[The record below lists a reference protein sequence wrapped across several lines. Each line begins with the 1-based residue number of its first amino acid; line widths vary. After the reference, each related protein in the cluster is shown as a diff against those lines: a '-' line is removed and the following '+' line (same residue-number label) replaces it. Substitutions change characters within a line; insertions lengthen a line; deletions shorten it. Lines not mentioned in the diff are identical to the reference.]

1 MQVRKCWFCIFMKKE
16 RDLSVLL
23 AVVFLILPYLLT
35 VIISGRKACPLSRQT
50 DLEEYIPILAAAHI
64 DWEYE
69 KEAIKAQTVI
79 ERTNL
84 SLKNESEEAMKD
96 IQEAA
101 DYLKKKKMNGEE
113 LKQFQMFQE
122 AAAETKGKVLV
133 FQNGKKEVPYH
144 PLSPGKTRSGE
155 EVLGEKFAYILSVET
170 PKDID
175 SPLYVEG
182 CYFSIKELEKKIK
195 KSYPAFSITAETE
208 IEITKT
214 DSAGYVMEIQIGN
227 QVFQGERIKEL
238 LDLPSSCFS
247 VQSSQGEVRFL
258 CKGIGHGM
266 GMSQYTAHNLA
277 LEGKDYEQILG
288 YFFPDM
294 EIQEN

>member
-1 MQVRKCWFCIFMKKE
+1 MKKE
-16 RDLSVLL
+16 KDAGMLL
-23 AVVFLILPYLLT
+23 AVLFLVLPYLLT
-35 VIISGRKACPLSRQT
+35 MIISGRKACPLSRQT
-50 DLEEYIPILAAAHI
+50 DLEEYIPILTAAHI
-64 DWEYE
+64 DWGYE
-69 KEAIKAQTVI
+69 KEAIQAQTVI

-84 SLKNESEEAMKD
+84 SLKMKSEEAMKD
-96 IQEAA
+96 IREAS
-101 DYLKKKKMNGEE
+101 DYLKKKSMSGEE
-113 LKQFQMFQE
+113 LKQFRRFQE
-122 AAAETKGKVLV
+122 AAVHTEGEVLV
-133 FQNGKKEVPYH
+133 LQKEKRELPYH
-144 PLSPGKTRSGE
+144 PLSQGKTRSGE
-155 EVLGEKFAYILSVET
+155 EILGEKFAYIPSVET

-175 SPLYVEG
+175 SPLYIEG
-182 CYFSIKELEKKIK
+182 CYFSLKELEKKIK

-227 QVFQGERIKEL
+227 QAFQGERIKEL

-277 LEGKDYEQILG
+277 LEGKNYEQILG

-294 EIQEN
+294 EIEKEK

>member
-1 MQVRKCWFCIFMKKE
+1 M
-16 RDLSVLL
+16 
-23 AVVFLILPYLLT
+23 LPYLLT
-35 VIISGRKACPLSRQT
+35 VVISGRKACPLSRQP
-50 DLEEYIPILAAAHI
+50 DLEEYIPILTAAHI
-64 DWEYE
+64 DWGYE
-69 KEAIKAQTVI
+69 KEAIKAQTII

-84 SLKNESEEAMKD
+84 SLKCKSEEAMTD

-101 DYLKKKKMNGEE
+101 DYLKKKNMNGEE

-122 AAAETKGKVLV
+122 EAANTRGKILV
-133 FQNGKKEVPYH
+133 YQNEKKEIPYH
-144 PLSPGKTRSGE
+144 PLSQGKTRSGE
-155 EVLGEKFAYILSVET
+155 EILGEKFVYIPSVET

-182 CYFSIKELEKKIK
+182 CYFSLKELEEKIK
-195 KSYPAFSITAETE
+195 KSYPAFSITAEAE

-227 QVFQGERIKEL
+227 QAFQGERIKEV

-277 LEGKDYEQILG
+277 LEGKNYEQILG

-294 EIQEN
+294 EIEKEK

>member
-1 MQVRKCWFCIFMKKE
+1 MKKE
-16 RDLSVLL
+16 KDAGMLL
-23 AVVFLILPYLLT
+23 AVLFLVLPYLLT
-35 VIISGRKACPLSRQT
+35 MIISGRKACPLSRQT
-50 DLEEYIPILAAAHI
+50 DLEEYIPILTAAHI
-64 DWEYE
+64 DWGYE
-69 KEAIKAQTVI
+69 KEAIQAQTVI

-84 SLKNESEEAMKD
+84 SLKMKSEEAMKD
-96 IQEAA
+96 IREAA
-101 DYLKKKKMNGEE
+101 DYLKKKSMSGEE
-113 LKQFQMFQE
+113 LKQFRRFQE
-122 AAAETKGKVLV
+122 AAVHTEGEVLV
-133 FQNGKKEVPYH
+133 FQKEKRELPYH
-144 PLSPGKTRSGE
+144 PLSQGKTRSGE
-155 EVLGEKFAYILSVET
+155 EILGEKFAYIPSVET

-182 CYFSIKELEKKIK
+182 CYFSLKELEKKIK

-227 QVFQGERIKEL
+227 QAFQGERIKEL

-277 LEGKDYEQILG
+277 LEGKNYEQILG

-294 EIQEN
+294 EIEKKK

>member
-1 MQVRKCWFCIFMKKE
+1 MKKE
-16 RDLSVLL
+16 KNSGVLL
-23 AVVFLILPYLLT
+23 AMLFFMLPYLLT
-35 VIISGRKACPLSRQT
+35 VIISGRKACPISRQT

-64 DWEYE
+64 DWGYE
-69 KEAIKAQTVI
+69 KEAIQAQTVI
-79 ERTNL
+79 ERNNL
-84 SLKNESEEAMKD
+84 SLKNGSEEAMKD
-96 IQEAA
+96 VQEAA
-101 DYLKKKKMNGEE
+101 DYLKKKNMNGEE
-113 LKQFQMFQE
+113 LKQFQRFQE
-122 AAAETKGKVLV
+122 AADDTKGMVLV
-133 FQNGKKEVPYH
+133 FQNEKKELPYH
-144 PLSPGKTRSGE
+144 ALSQGKTRSGE
-155 EVLGEKFAYILSVET
+155 EILGEKFAYIPSVET

-175 SPLYVEG
+175 SPLYIEG
-182 CYFSIKELEKKIK
+182 CYFSLKELEEKIK

-266 GMSQYTAHNLA
+266 GMSQYTAHHLA
-277 LEGKDYEQILG
+277 LEGKNYEQILA

-294 EIQEN
+294 EIQKEK

>member
-1 MQVRKCWFCIFMKKE
+1 MKKE
-16 RDLSVLL
+16 KDSGMLL
-23 AVVFLILPYLLT
+23 AVLFFVLPYLLT
-35 VIISGRKACPLSRQT
+35 VIISGRRACPLSRQP

-64 DWEYE
+64 DWGYE

-84 SLKNESEEAMKD
+84 SLKNKSEEAMKD

-101 DYLKKKKMNGEE
+101 DYLKKKNMSGEE
-113 LKQFQMFQE
+113 LKQFRMFQE
-122 AAAETKGKVLV
+122 AAVHTEGEVLV
-133 FQNGKKEVPYH
+133 FQNEKKELPYH
-144 PLSPGKTRSGE
+144 PLSQGKTRSGE
-155 EVLGEKFAYILSVET
+155 EILGEKFSYIPSVET

-182 CYFSIKELEKKIK
+182 CYFSLKELEEKIK

-227 QVFQGERIKEL
+227 QAFQGERIKEL
-238 LDLPSSCFS
+238 IDLPSSCFS

-266 GMSQYTAHNLA
+266 GISQYTAHNLA
-277 LEGKDYEQILG
+277 LEGKNYEQILG

-294 EIQEN
+294 EIQKEK

>member
-1 MQVRKCWFCIFMKKE
+1 MKKE
-16 RDLSVLL
+16 KDSGVLL
-23 AVVFLILPYLLT
+23 AMLFFMLPYLLT
-35 VIISGRKACPLSRQT
+35 VIISGRKACPISRQP

-64 DWEYE
+64 DWGYE
-69 KEAIKAQTVI
+69 KAAIQAQTVI

-101 DYLKKKKMNGEE
+101 DYLKKKNMNGEE
-113 LKQFQMFQE
+113 LKQFQRFQE
-122 AAAETKGKVLV
+122 AADDTKEMVLV
-133 FQNGKKEVPYH
+133 FQNEKKELPYH
-144 PLSPGKTRSGE
+144 ALSQGKTRSGE
-155 EVLGEKFAYILSVET
+155 EILGEKFAYIPSVET

-175 SPLYVEG
+175 SPLYIEG
-182 CYFSIKELEKKIK
+182 CYFSLQELEEKIK

-247 VQSSQGEVRFL
+247 VQSSHGEVRFL

-266 GMSQYTAHNLA
+266 GMSQYTAHHLA
-277 LEGKDYEQILG
+277 LEGKNYEQILA

-294 EIQEN
+294 EIQKEK

>member
-1 MQVRKCWFCIFMKKE
+1 MKKE
-16 RDLSVLL
+16 KDAGMLL
-23 AVVFLILPYLLT
+23 AVLFLVLPYLLT
-35 VIISGRKACPLSRQT
+35 MIISGRKACPLSRQT
-50 DLEEYIPILAAAHI
+50 DLEEYIPILTAAHI
-64 DWEYE
+64 DWGYE
-69 KEAIKAQTVI
+69 KEAIQAQTVI

-84 SLKNESEEAMKD
+84 SLKMKSEEAMKD
-96 IQEAA
+96 IREAA
-101 DYLKKKKMNGEE
+101 DYLKKKSMSGEE
-113 LKQFQMFQE
+113 LKQFRRFQE
-122 AAAETKGKVLV
+122 AAVHTEGEVLV
-133 FQNGKKEVPYH
+133 FQKEKRELPYH
-144 PLSPGKTRSGE
+144 PLSQGKTRSGE
-155 EVLGEKFAYILSVET
+155 EILGEKFAYIPSVET

-182 CYFSIKELEKKIK
+182 CYFSLKELEKKIK

-214 DSAGYVMEIQIGN
+214 DSTGYVMEIQIGN
-227 QVFQGERIKEL
+227 QAFQGERIKEL

-277 LEGKDYEQILG
+277 LEGKNYEQILG

-294 EIQEN
+294 EIEKEK

>member
-1 MQVRKCWFCIFMKKE
+1 MKKE
-16 RDLSVLL
+16 KDISILLTVL
-23 AVVFLILPYLLT
+23 FLMLPYLLT
-35 VIISGRKACPLSRQT
+35 VVISGRKACPLSRQP
-50 DLEEYIPILAAAHI
+50 DLEEYIPILTAAHI
-64 DWEYE
+64 DWGYE
-69 KEAIKAQTVI
+69 KEAIKAQTII

-84 SLKNESEEAMKD
+84 SLKCKSEEAMKD

-101 DYLKKKKMNGEE
+101 DYLKKKNMNGEE

-122 AAAETKGKVLV
+122 EAANTREKILV
-133 FQNGKKEVPYH
+133 YQNEKKEIPYH
-144 PLSPGKTRSGE
+144 PLSQGKTRSGE
-155 EVLGEKFAYILSVET
+155 EILGEKFVYIPSVET

-182 CYFSIKELEKKIK
+182 CYFSLKELEEKIK
-195 KSYPAFSITAETE
+195 KSYPAFSITAEAE

-227 QVFQGERIKEL
+227 QAFQGERIKEV

-277 LEGKDYEQILG
+277 LEGKNYEQILG

-294 EIQEN
+294 EIEKEK

>member
-1 MQVRKCWFCIFMKKE
+1 MKKE
-16 RDLSVLL
+16 KDAGMLL
-23 AVVFLILPYLLT
+23 AVLFLVLPYLLT
-35 VIISGRKACPLSRQT
+35 MIISGRKACPLSRQT
-50 DLEEYIPILAAAHI
+50 DLEEYIPILTAAHI

-69 KEAIKAQTVI
+69 KEAIQAQTVI

-84 SLKNESEEAMKD
+84 SLKMKSEEAMKD
-96 IQEAA
+96 IREAV
-101 DYLKKKKMNGEE
+101 DYLKKKSMSGEE
-113 LKQFQMFQE
+113 LKQFRRFQE
-122 AAAETKGKVLV
+122 AAVHTEGEVLV
-133 FQNGKKEVPYH
+133 FQKEKRELPYH
-144 PLSPGKTRSGE
+144 PLSQGKTRSGE
-155 EVLGEKFAYILSVET
+155 EILGEKFAYIPSVET

-182 CYFSIKELEKKIK
+182 CYFSLKELEKKIK

-227 QVFQGERIKEL
+227 QAFQGERIKEL

-277 LEGKDYEQILG
+277 LEGKNYEQILG

-294 EIQEN
+294 EIEKEK

>member
-1 MQVRKCWFCIFMKKE
+1 MKKE
-16 RDLSVLL
+16 ENSGVLL
-23 AVVFLILPYLLT
+23 AVLFFMLPYLLA
-35 VIISGRKACPLSRQT
+35 VIISGRKACPISRQT

-64 DWEYE
+64 DWGYE
-69 KEAIKAQTVI
+69 KEAIQAQTVI

-96 IQEAA
+96 VQEAA
-101 DYLKKKKMNGEE
+101 DYLKKKNMNGEE
-113 LKQFQMFQE
+113 LKQFQRFQE
-122 AAAETKGKVLV
+122 AADDTKGMVLV
-133 FQNGKKEVPYH
+133 FQNEKKELPYH
-144 PLSPGKTRSGE
+144 ALSQGKTRSGE
-155 EVLGEKFAYILSVET
+155 EILGEKFAYIPSVET

-175 SPLYVEG
+175 SPLYIEG
-182 CYFSIKELEKKIK
+182 CYFSLKELEEKIK

-266 GMSQYTAHNLA
+266 GMSQYTAHHLA
-277 LEGKDYEQILG
+277 LEGKNYEQILA

-294 EIQEN
+294 EIQKEK

>member
-1 MQVRKCWFCIFMKKE
+1 MKKE
-16 RDLSVLL
+16 KDAGMLL
-23 AVVFLILPYLLT
+23 AVLFLVLPYLLT
-35 VIISGRKACPLSRQT
+35 MIISGRKACPLSRQT
-50 DLEEYIPILAAAHI
+50 DLEEYIPILTAAHI
-64 DWEYE
+64 DWGYE
-69 KEAIKAQTVI
+69 KEAIQAQTVI

-84 SLKNESEEAMKD
+84 SLKMKSEEAMKD
-96 IQEAA
+96 IREAA
-101 DYLKKKKMNGEE
+101 DYLKKKSMSGEE
-113 LKQFQMFQE
+113 LKQFRRFQE
-122 AAAETKGKVLV
+122 AAVHTEGEVLV
-133 FQNGKKEVPYH
+133 FQKEKRELPYH
-144 PLSPGKTRSGE
+144 PLSQGKTRSGE
-155 EVLGEKFAYILSVET
+155 EILGEKFAYIPSVET

-182 CYFSIKELEKKIK
+182 CYFSLKELEEKIK
-195 KSYPAFSITAETE
+195 KSYPAFSITAEA
-208 IEITKT
+208 EITKT

-227 QVFQGERIKEL
+227 QAFQGERIKEV

-277 LEGKDYEQILG
+277 LEGKNYEQILG

-294 EIQEN
+294 EIEKEK

>member
-1 MQVRKCWFCIFMKKE
+1 MKKE
-16 RDLSVLL
+16 KDAGMLL
-23 AVVFLILPYLLT
+23 AVLFLVLPYLLT
-35 VIISGRKACPLSRQT
+35 MIISGRKACPLSRQT
-50 DLEEYIPILAAAHI
+50 DLEEYIPILTAAHI
-64 DWEYE
+64 DWGYE
-69 KEAIKAQTVI
+69 KEAIQAQTVI

-84 SLKNESEEAMKD
+84 SLKMKSEEAMRD
-96 IQEAA
+96 IREAA
-101 DYLKKKKMNGEE
+101 DYLKKKSMSGEE
-113 LKQFQMFQE
+113 LKQFRRFQE
-122 AAAETKGKVLV
+122 AAVHTEGEVLV
-133 FQNGKKEVPYH
+133 FQKEKRELPYH
-144 PLSPGKTRSGE
+144 PLSQGKTRSGE
-155 EVLGEKFAYILSVET
+155 EILGEKFAYIPSVET

-182 CYFSIKELEKKIK
+182 CYFSLKELEKKIK

-227 QVFQGERIKEL
+227 QAFQGERIKEL

-277 LEGKDYEQILG
+277 LEGKNYEQILG

-294 EIQEN
+294 EIEKEK

>member
-1 MQVRKCWFCIFMKKE
+1 M
-16 RDLSVLL
+16 LL
-23 AVVFLILPYLLT
+23 AVLFLVLPYLLT
-35 VIISGRKACPLSRQT
+35 MIISGRKACPLSRQT
-50 DLEEYIPILAAAHI
+50 DLEEYIPILTAAHI

-69 KEAIKAQTVI
+69 KEAIQAQTVI

-84 SLKNESEEAMKD
+84 SLKMKSEEAMKD
-96 IQEAA
+96 IREAA
-101 DYLKKKKMNGEE
+101 DYLKKKSMSGEE
-113 LKQFQMFQE
+113 LKQFRRFQE
-122 AAAETKGKVLV
+122 AAVHTEGEVLV
-133 FQNGKKEVPYH
+133 FQKEKRELPYH
-144 PLSPGKTRSGE
+144 PLSQGKTRSGE
-155 EVLGEKFAYILSVET
+155 EILGEKFAYIPSVET

-182 CYFSIKELEKKIK
+182 CYFSLKELEKKIK

-227 QVFQGERIKEL
+227 QAFQGERIKEL

-277 LEGKDYEQILG
+277 LEGKNYEQILG

-294 EIQEN
+294 EIEKEK

>member
-1 MQVRKCWFCIFMKKE
+1 M
-16 RDLSVLL
+16 LL
-23 AVVFLILPYLLT
+23 AVLFLVLPYLLT
-35 VIISGRKACPLSRQT
+35 MIISGRKACPLSRQT
-50 DLEEYIPILAAAHI
+50 DLEEYIPILTAAHI
-64 DWEYE
+64 DWGYE
-69 KEAIKAQTVI
+69 KEAIQAQTVI

-84 SLKNESEEAMKD
+84 SLKMKSEEAMKD
-96 IQEAA
+96 IREAA
-101 DYLKKKKMNGEE
+101 DYLKKKSMSGEE
-113 LKQFQMFQE
+113 LKQFRRFQE
-122 AAAETKGKVLV
+122 AAVHTEGEVLV
-133 FQNGKKEVPYH
+133 FQKEKRELPYH
-144 PLSPGKTRSGE
+144 PLSQGKTRSGE
-155 EVLGEKFAYILSVET
+155 EILGEKFAYIPSVET

-182 CYFSIKELEKKIK
+182 CYFSLKELEKKIK

-214 DSAGYVMEIQIGN
+214 DSAGYFMEIRIGN
-227 QVFQGERIKEL
+227 QAFQGERIKEL

-277 LEGKDYEQILG
+277 LEGKNYEQILG

-294 EIQEN
+294 EIEKEK

>member
-1 MQVRKCWFCIFMKKE
+1 MKKE
-16 RDLSVLL
+16 KDAGMLFVVL
-23 AVVFLILPYLLT
+23 FFILPYLLT
-35 VIISGRKACPLSRQT
+35 MVLSGRRACPLSRQPN
-50 DLEEYIPILAAAHI
+50 LEEYIPILTAAHI

-69 KEAIKAQTVI
+69 KEAIQAQTVI

-84 SLKNESEEAMKD
+84 SLKNDSEEAVKN

-101 DYLKKKKMNGEE
+101 DYLKKKNMTGEE
-113 LKQFQMFQE
+113 LKQFQKFQE
-122 AAAETKGKVLV
+122 AADNTKGMVLV
-133 FQNGKKEVPYH
+133 FQKEKKELPYH
-144 PLSPGKTRSGE
+144 ALSHGKTRSGE
-155 EVLGEKFAYILSVET
+155 EILGEKFAYIPSVET

-175 SPLYVEG
+175 SPLYIEG
-182 CYFSIKELEKKIK
+182 CYFSLKELEEKIK
-195 KSYPAFSITAETE
+195 KSYSAFTIISGEE

-238 LDLPSSCFS
+238 LHLPSSCFR

-258 CKGIGHGM
+258 CKGIDHGM
-266 GMSQYTAHNLA
+266 GMSQNTAHHLA
-277 LEGKDYEQILG
+277 LEGKNYEQILA

-294 EIQEN
+294 EIQKEQ

>member
-1 MQVRKCWFCIFMKKE
+1 MKKE
-16 RDLSVLL
+16 KDISILL
-23 AVVFLILPYLLT
+23 AVLFLMLPYLLT
-35 VIISGRKACPLSRQT
+35 VVISGRKACPLSRQP
-50 DLEEYIPILAAAHI
+50 DLEEYIPILTAAHI
-64 DWEYE
+64 DWGYE
-69 KEAIKAQTVI
+69 KEAIKAQTII

-84 SLKNESEEAMKD
+84 SLKCKSEEAMKD

-101 DYLKKKKMNGEE
+101 DYLKKKNMNGEE

-122 AAAETKGKVLV
+122 EAANTRGKILV
-133 FQNGKKEVPYH
+133 YQNEKKEIPYH
-144 PLSPGKTRSGE
+144 PLSQGKTRSGE
-155 EVLGEKFAYILSVET
+155 EILGEKFVYIPSVET

-182 CYFSIKELEKKIK
+182 CYFSLKELEEKLK
-195 KSYPAFSITAETE
+195 KSYPAFSITAEAE

-227 QVFQGERIKEL
+227 QAFQGERIKEV

-277 LEGKDYEQILG
+277 LEGKNYEQILG

-294 EIQEN
+294 EIEKEK

>member
-1 MQVRKCWFCIFMKKE
+1 MKKE
-16 RDLSVLL
+16 KDAGMLL
-23 AVVFLILPYLLT
+23 AVLFLVLPYLLT
-35 VIISGRKACPLSRQT
+35 MIISGRKACPLSRQT
-50 DLEEYIPILAAAHI
+50 DLEEYIPILTAAHI
-64 DWEYE
+64 DWGYE
-69 KEAIKAQTVI
+69 KEAIQAQTVI

-84 SLKNESEEAMKD
+84 SLKMKSEEAMKD
-96 IQEAA
+96 IREAA
-101 DYLKKKKMNGEE
+101 DYLKKKSMSGEE
-113 LKQFQMFQE
+113 LKQFRRFQE
-122 AAAETKGKVLV
+122 AAVHTEGEVLV
-133 FQNGKKEVPYH
+133 FQKEKRELPYH
-144 PLSPGKTRSGE
+144 PLSQGKTRSGE
-155 EVLGEKFAYILSVET
+155 EILGEKFAYIPSVET

-182 CYFSIKELEKKIK
+182 CYFSLKELEKKIK

-227 QVFQGERIKEL
+227 QAFQGERIKEV

-277 LEGKDYEQILG
+277 LEGKNYEQILG

-294 EIQEN
+294 EIEKEK

>member
-1 MQVRKCWFCIFMKKE
+1 MKKE
-16 RDLSVLL
+16 KDISILL
-23 AVVFLILPYLLT
+23 AVLFLILPYLLT
-35 VIISGRKACPLSRQT
+35 VVISGRKACPLSRQP
-50 DLEEYIPILAAAHI
+50 DLEEYIPILTAAHI
-64 DWEYE
+64 DWGYE
-69 KEAIKAQTVI
+69 KEAIKAQTII

-84 SLKNESEEAMKD
+84 SLKCKSEEAMKD

-101 DYLKKKKMNGEE
+101 DYLKKKNMNGEE

-122 AAAETKGKVLV
+122 EAANTRGKILV
-133 FQNGKKEVPYH
+133 YQNEKKEIPYH
-144 PLSPGKTRSGE
+144 PLSQGKTRSGE
-155 EVLGEKFAYILSVET
+155 EILGEKFVYIPSVET

-182 CYFSIKELEKKIK
+182 CYFSLKELEEKIK
-195 KSYPAFSITAETE
+195 KSYPAFSITAEAE

-227 QVFQGERIKEL
+227 QAFQGERIKEV

-277 LEGKDYEQILG
+277 LEGKNYEQILG

-294 EIQEN
+294 EIEKEK

>member
-1 MQVRKCWFCIFMKKE
+1 MKKE
-16 RDLSVLL
+16 KDISILL
-23 AVVFLILPYLLT
+23 AVLFLILPYLLT
-35 VIISGRKACPLSRQT
+35 LVISGRKACPLSRQP
-50 DLEEYIPILAAAHI
+50 DLEEYIPILTAAHI
-64 DWEYE
+64 DWGYE
-69 KEAIKAQTVI
+69 KEAIKAQTII

-84 SLKNESEEAMKD
+84 SLKCKSEEAMKD

-101 DYLKKKKMNGEE
+101 DYLKKKNMNGEE

-122 AAAETKGKVLV
+122 EAANTRGKILV
-133 FQNGKKEVPYH
+133 YQNEKKEIPYH
-144 PLSPGKTRSGE
+144 PLSQGKTRSGE
-155 EVLGEKFAYILSVET
+155 EILGEKFVYIPSVET

-182 CYFSIKELEKKIK
+182 CYFSLKELEEKIK
-195 KSYPAFSITAETE
+195 KSYPAFSITAEAE

-227 QVFQGERIKEL
+227 QAFQGERIKEV

-277 LEGKDYEQILG
+277 LEGKNYEQILG

-294 EIQEN
+294 EIQKEK

>member
-1 MQVRKCWFCIFMKKE
+1 MKKE
-16 RDLSVLL
+16 KDAGMLL
-23 AVVFLILPYLLT
+23 AVLFLVLPYLLT
-35 VIISGRKACPLSRQT
+35 MIISGRKACLLSRQT
-50 DLEEYIPILAAAHI
+50 DLEEYIPILTAAHI
-64 DWEYE
+64 DWGYE
-69 KEAIKAQTVI
+69 KEAIQAQTVI

-84 SLKNESEEAMKD
+84 SLKMKSEEAMKD
-96 IQEAA
+96 IREAA
-101 DYLKKKKMNGEE
+101 DYLKKKSMSGEE
-113 LKQFQMFQE
+113 LKQFRRFQE
-122 AAAETKGKVLV
+122 AAVHTEGEVLV
-133 FQNGKKEVPYH
+133 FQKEKRELPYH
-144 PLSPGKTRSGE
+144 PLSQGKTRSGE
-155 EVLGEKFAYILSVET
+155 EILGEKFAYIPSVET

-182 CYFSIKELEKKIK
+182 CYFSLKELEKKIK

-227 QVFQGERIKEL
+227 QAFQGERIKEL

-277 LEGKDYEQILG
+277 LEGKNYEQILG

-294 EIQEN
+294 EIEKEK

>member
-1 MQVRKCWFCIFMKKE
+1 MKKE
-16 RDLSVLL
+16 KDISILL
-23 AVVFLILPYLLT
+23 AVLFLMLPYLLT
-35 VIISGRKACPLSRQT
+35 VVISGRKACPLSRQP
-50 DLEEYIPILAAAHI
+50 DLEEYIPILTAAHI
-64 DWEYE
+64 DWGYE
-69 KEAIKAQTVI
+69 KEAIKAQTII

-84 SLKNESEEAMKD
+84 SLKCKSEEAMKD

-101 DYLKKKKMNGEE
+101 DYLKKKNMNGEE

-122 AAAETKGKVLV
+122 EAANTRGKILV
-133 FQNGKKEVPYH
+133 YQNEKKEIPYH
-144 PLSPGKTRSGE
+144 PLSQGKTRSGE
-155 EVLGEKFAYILSVET
+155 EILGEKFVYIPSVET

-182 CYFSIKELEKKIK
+182 CYFSLKELEKKIK
-195 KSYPAFSITAETE
+195 KSYPAFSIAAETE

-227 QVFQGERIKEL
+227 QAFQGERIKEV

-277 LEGKDYEQILG
+277 LEGKNYEQILG

-294 EIQEN
+294 EIQKEK

>member
-1 MQVRKCWFCIFMKKE
+1 MKKE
-16 RDLSVLL
+16 KDAGMLL
-23 AVVFLILPYLLT
+23 AVLFLVLPYLLT
-35 VIISGRKACPLSRQT
+35 MIISGRKACPLSRQT
-50 DLEEYIPILAAAHI
+50 DLEEYIPILTAAHI
-64 DWEYE
+64 DWGYE
-69 KEAIKAQTVI
+69 KEAIQAQTVI

-84 SLKNESEEAMKD
+84 SLKMKSEEAMKD
-96 IQEAA
+96 IREAA
-101 DYLKKKKMNGEE
+101 DYLKKKSMSGEE
-113 LKQFQMFQE
+113 LKQFRRFQE
-122 AAAETKGKVLV
+122 AAVHTEGEVLV
-133 FQNGKKEVPYH
+133 FQKEKRELPYH
-144 PLSPGKTRSGE
+144 PLSQGKTRSGE
-155 EVLGEKFAYILSVET
+155 EILGEKFAYIPSVET

-182 CYFSIKELEKKIK
+182 CYFSLKELEKKIK

-227 QVFQGERIKEL
+227 QAFQGERIKEL

-266 GMSQYTAHNLA
+266 GMSQYTAHHLA
-277 LEGKDYEQILG
+277 LEEKNYEQILA

-294 EIQEN
+294 EIEKEK

>member
-1 MQVRKCWFCIFMKKE
+1 MKKE
-16 RDLSVLL
+16 KDISILL
-23 AVVFLILPYLLT
+23 AVLFLMLPYLLT
-35 VIISGRKACPLSRQT
+35 VVISGRKACPLSRQP
-50 DLEEYIPILAAAHI
+50 DLEEYIPILTAAHI
-64 DWEYE
+64 DWGYE
-69 KEAIKAQTVI
+69 KEAIKAQTII

-84 SLKNESEEAMKD
+84 SLKCKSEEAMKD

-101 DYLKKKKMNGEE
+101 DYLKKKNMNGEE

-122 AAAETKGKVLV
+122 EAANTRGKILV
-133 FQNGKKEVPYH
+133 YQNEKKEIPYH
-144 PLSPGKTRSGE
+144 PLSQGKTRSGE
-155 EVLGEKFAYILSVET
+155 EILGEKFVYIPSVET

-182 CYFSIKELEKKIK
+182 CYFSLKELEKKIK
-195 KSYPAFSITAETE
+195 KSYPAFSIAAETE
-208 IEITKT
+208 IEIIKT
-214 DSAGYVMEIQIGN
+214 DSAGYVMEIKIGN
-227 QVFQGERIKEL
+227 QIFQGERIKEL

-277 LEGKDYEQILG
+277 LEGKNYEQILG

-294 EIQEN
+294 EIEKEK

>member
-1 MQVRKCWFCIFMKKE
+1 MKKE
-16 RDLSVLL
+16 KDISILL
-23 AVVFLILPYLLT
+23 AVLFLMLPYLLT
-35 VIISGRKACPLSRQT
+35 VVISGRKACPLSRQP
-50 DLEEYIPILAAAHI
+50 DLEEYIPILTAAHI
-64 DWEYE
+64 DWGYE
-69 KEAIKAQTVI
+69 KEAIKAQTII

-84 SLKNESEEAMKD
+84 SLKCKSEEAMKD

-101 DYLKKKKMNGEE
+101 DYLKKKNMNGEE

-122 AAAETKGKVLV
+122 EAANTRGKILV
-133 FQNGKKEVPYH
+133 YQNEKKEIPYH
-144 PLSPGKTRSGE
+144 PLSQGKTRSGE
-155 EVLGEKFAYILSVET
+155 EVLGEKFVYIPSVET

-182 CYFSIKELEKKIK
+182 CYFSLKELEEKIK
-195 KSYPAFSITAETE
+195 KSYPAFSITAEAE

-227 QVFQGERIKEL
+227 QAFQGERIKEV

-277 LEGKDYEQILG
+277 LEGKNYEQILG

-294 EIQEN
+294 EIEKEK

>member
-1 MQVRKCWFCIFMKKE
+1 MKKE
-16 RDLSVLL
+16 KGSGVLL
-23 AVVFLILPYLLT
+23 AVLFLILPYLLT
-35 VIISGRKACPLSRQT
+35 VIISGRKACPLSRQP

-64 DWEYE
+64 DWECE

-84 SLKNESEEAMKD
+84 SLKNKSEEAIKD

-101 DYLKKKKMNGEE
+101 DYLKKKNMSGEE
-113 LKQFQMFQE
+113 LKQFRMFQE
-122 AAAETKGKVLV
+122 ASACTKGEVFV
-133 FQNGKKEVPYH
+133 FQNEKRELPYH
-144 PLSPGKTRSGE
+144 PLSQGKTRSGE
-155 EVLGEKFAYILSVET
+155 EILGEKFAYIPSVET

-175 SPLYVEG
+175 SPLYIEG
-182 CYFSIKELEKKIK
+182 CYFSLKELEEKIK

-208 IEITKT
+208 IEITRT

-238 LDLPSSCFS
+238 LNLPSSCFS

-277 LEGKDYEQILG
+277 LEGKSYEQILG

-294 EIQEN
+294 EIQKEK

>member
-1 MQVRKCWFCIFMKKE
+1 M
-16 RDLSVLL
+16 LL
-23 AVVFLILPYLLT
+23 AVLFLVLPYLLT
-35 VIISGRKACPLSRQT
+35 MIISGRKACPLSRQT
-50 DLEEYIPILAAAHI
+50 DLEEYIPILTAAHI
-64 DWEYE
+64 DWGYE
-69 KEAIKAQTVI
+69 KEAIQAQTVI

-84 SLKNESEEAMKD
+84 SLKMKSEEAMKD
-96 IQEAA
+96 IREAA
-101 DYLKKKKMNGEE
+101 DYLKKKSMSGEE
-113 LKQFQMFQE
+113 LKQFRRFQE
-122 AAAETKGKVLV
+122 AAVHTEGEVLV
-133 FQNGKKEVPYH
+133 FQKEKRELPYH
-144 PLSPGKTRSGE
+144 PLSQGKTRSGE
-155 EVLGEKFAYILSVET
+155 EILGEKFAYIPSVET

-182 CYFSIKELEKKIK
+182 CYFSLKELEKKIK

-227 QVFQGERIKEL
+227 QAFQGERIKEL

-277 LEGKDYEQILG
+277 LEGKNYEQILG

-294 EIQEN
+294 EIEKEK

>member
-1 MQVRKCWFCIFMKKE
+1 MKKE
-16 RDLSVLL
+16 KNSGVLL
-23 AVVFLILPYLLT
+23 AVLFFMLPYLLT
-35 VIISGRKACPLSRQT
+35 VIISGRKACPISRQT
-50 DLEEYIPILAAAHI
+50 DLEEYIPILTAAHI
-64 DWEYE
+64 DWGYE
-69 KEAIKAQTVI
+69 KEAIQAQTVI

-101 DYLKKKKMNGEE
+101 AYLKKKNMNGEE
-113 LKQFQMFQE
+113 LKQFQRFQE
-122 AAAETKGKVLV
+122 AADNTKGMVLV
-133 FQNGKKEVPYH
+133 FQNEKKELPYH
-144 PLSPGKTRSGE
+144 ALSQGKTRSGE
-155 EVLGEKFAYILSVET
+155 EILGEKFAYIPSVET

-175 SPLYVEG
+175 SPLYIEG
-182 CYFSIKELEKKIK
+182 CYFSLKELEEKIK

-247 VQSSQGEVRFL
+247 IQSSEEEVRFL

-266 GMSQYTAHNLA
+266 GMSQYTAHHLA
-277 LEGKDYEQILG
+277 LEGKNYEQILA
-288 YFFPDM
+288 YFFSDM
-294 EIQEN
+294 EIQKEK

>member
-1 MQVRKCWFCIFMKKE
+1 MKKE
-16 RDLSVLL
+16 KDAGMLL
-23 AVVFLILPYLLT
+23 AVLFLVLPYLLT
-35 VIISGRKACPLSRQT
+35 MIISGRKACPLSRQT
-50 DLEEYIPILAAAHI
+50 DLEEYIPILTAAHI

-69 KEAIKAQTVI
+69 KEAIQAQTVI

-84 SLKNESEEAMKD
+84 SLKMKSEEAMKD
-96 IQEAA
+96 IREAA
-101 DYLKKKKMNGEE
+101 DYLKKKSMSGEE
-113 LKQFQMFQE
+113 LKQFRRFQE
-122 AAAETKGKVLV
+122 AAVHTEGEVLV
-133 FQNGKKEVPYH
+133 FQKEKRELPYH
-144 PLSPGKTRSGE
+144 PLSQGKTRSGE
-155 EVLGEKFAYILSVET
+155 EILGEKFAYIPSVET

-175 SPLYVEG
+175 SPLYIEG
-182 CYFSIKELEKKIK
+182 CYFSLQELEEKIK

-277 LEGKDYEQILG
+277 LEGKNYEQILG

-294 EIQEN
+294 EIEKEK

>member
-1 MQVRKCWFCIFMKKE
+1 MKKE
-16 RDLSVLL
+16 KDAGMLL
-23 AVVFLILPYLLT
+23 AVLFLVLPYLLT
-35 VIISGRKACPLSRQT
+35 MIISGRKACPLSRQT
-50 DLEEYIPILAAAHI
+50 DLEEYIPILTAAHI
-64 DWEYE
+64 DWGYE
-69 KEAIKAQTVI
+69 KEAIQAQTVI

-84 SLKNESEEAMKD
+84 SLKMKSEEAMKD
-96 IQEAA
+96 IREAA
-101 DYLKKKKMNGEE
+101 DYLKKKSMSGEE
-113 LKQFQMFQE
+113 LKQFRRFQK
-122 AAAETKGKVLV
+122 AAVHTKGEVLV
-133 FQNGKKEVPYH
+133 FQKEKRELPYH
-144 PLSPGKTRSGE
+144 PLSQGKTRSGE
-155 EVLGEKFAYILSVET
+155 EILGEKFAYIPSVET

-175 SPLYVEG
+175 SPLYIEG
-182 CYFSIKELEKKIK
+182 CYFSLKELEEKIK

-208 IEITKT
+208 IEITKI

-227 QVFQGERIKEL
+227 QAFQGERIKEL

-277 LEGKDYEQILG
+277 LEGKNYEQILG

-294 EIQEN
+294 EIEKEK

>member
-1 MQVRKCWFCIFMKKE
+1 MKKE
-16 RDLSVLL
+16 KNSGVLL
-23 AVVFLILPYLLT
+23 VMLFFMLPYLLT
-35 VIISGRKACPLSRQT
+35 VIISGRKACPISRQR
-50 DLEEYIPILAAAHI
+50 DLEEYIPILTAAHI
-64 DWEYE
+64 DWGYE
-69 KEAIKAQTVI
+69 KEAIQAQTVI

-84 SLKNESEEAMKD
+84 FLKNESEEAMKD
-96 IQEAA
+96 VQEAA
-101 DYLKKKKMNGEE
+101 DYLKKKNMNGEE
-113 LKQFQMFQE
+113 LKQFQRFQE
-122 AAAETKGKVLV
+122 AADDTKGMVLV
-133 FQNGKKEVPYH
+133 FQNEKKELPYH
-144 PLSPGKTRSGE
+144 ALSQGKTRSGE
-155 EVLGEKFAYILSVET
+155 EILGERFAYIPSVET

-182 CYFSIKELEKKIK
+182 CYFSLKELEEKIK
-195 KSYPAFSITAETE
+195 KSYPAFSITAEAE

-227 QVFQGERIKEL
+227 QAFQGERIKEV

-266 GMSQYTAHNLA
+266 GMSQYTAHHLA
-277 LEGKDYEQILG
+277 LEGKNYEQILA

-294 EIQEN
+294 EIQKEK

>member
-1 MQVRKCWFCIFMKKE
+1 MKKE
-16 RDLSVLL
+16 KDISILL
-23 AVVFLILPYLLT
+23 AVLFLMLPYLLT
-35 VIISGRKACPLSRQT
+35 VVISGRKACPLSRQP
-50 DLEEYIPILAAAHI
+50 DLEEYIPILTAAHI
-64 DWEYE
+64 DWGYE
-69 KEAIKAQTVI
+69 KEAIKAQTII

-84 SLKNESEEAMKD
+84 SLKCKSEEAMKD

-101 DYLKKKKMNGEE
+101 DYLKKKNMNGEE
-113 LKQFQMFQE
+113 LKQFQIFQE
-122 AAAETKGKVLV
+122 EAANTRGKILV
-133 FQNGKKEVPYH
+133 YQNEKKEIPYH
-144 PLSPGKTRSGE
+144 PLSQGKTRSGE
-155 EVLGEKFAYILSVET
+155 EILGEKFVYIPSVET

-182 CYFSIKELEKKIK
+182 CYFSLKELEEKIK
-195 KSYPAFSITAETE
+195 KSYPAFSITAEAE

-227 QVFQGERIKEL
+227 QAFQGERIKEV

-277 LEGKDYEQILG
+277 LEGKNYEQILG

-294 EIQEN
+294 EIEKEK

>member
-1 MQVRKCWFCIFMKKE
+1 MKKE
-16 RDLSVLL
+16 KDISILL
-23 AVVFLILPYLLT
+23 AVLFLMLPYLLT
-35 VIISGRKACPLSRQT
+35 VVISGRKACPLSRQP
-50 DLEEYIPILAAAHI
+50 DLEEYIPILTAAHI
-64 DWEYE
+64 DWGYE
-69 KEAIKAQTVI
+69 KEAIKAQTII

-84 SLKNESEEAMKD
+84 FLKCKSEEAMKD

-101 DYLKKKKMNGEE
+101 DYLKKKNMNGEE

-122 AAAETKGKVLV
+122 EAANTRGKILV
-133 FQNGKKEVPYH
+133 YQNEKKEIPYH
-144 PLSPGKTRSGE
+144 PLSQGKTRSGE
-155 EVLGEKFAYILSVET
+155 EILGEKFVYIPSVET

-182 CYFSIKELEKKIK
+182 CYFSLKELEKKIK
-195 KSYPAFSITAETE
+195 KSYPAFSIAAETE
-208 IEITKT
+208 IEIIKT
-214 DSAGYVMEIQIGN
+214 DSAGYVMEIKIGN
-227 QVFQGERIKEL
+227 QIFQGERIKEL

-277 LEGKDYEQILG
+277 IEGKNYEQILG

-294 EIQEN
+294 EIQKEN

>member
-1 MQVRKCWFCIFMKKE
+1 MKKE
-16 RDLSVLL
+16 KDAGMLL
-23 AVVFLILPYLLT
+23 AVLFLVLPYLLT
-35 VIISGRKACPLSRQT
+35 MIISGRKACPLSRQT
-50 DLEEYIPILAAAHI
+50 DLEEYIPILTAVHI
-64 DWEYE
+64 DWGYE
-69 KEAIKAQTVI
+69 KEAIQAQTVI

-84 SLKNESEEAMKD
+84 SLKMKSEEAMKD
-96 IQEAA
+96 IREAA
-101 DYLKKKKMNGEE
+101 DYLKKKSMSGEE
-113 LKQFQMFQE
+113 LKQFRRFQE
-122 AAAETKGKVLV
+122 AAVHTEGEVLV
-133 FQNGKKEVPYH
+133 FQKEKRELPYH
-144 PLSPGKTRSGE
+144 PLSQGKTRSGE
-155 EVLGEKFAYILSVET
+155 EILGEKFAYIPSVET

-182 CYFSIKELEKKIK
+182 CYFSLKELEKKIK

-227 QVFQGERIKEL
+227 QAFQGERIKEL

-277 LEGKDYEQILG
+277 LEGKNYEQILG

-294 EIQEN
+294 EIEKEK

>member
-1 MQVRKCWFCIFMKKE
+1 MKKE
-16 RDLSVLL
+16 KDISILL
-23 AVVFLILPYLLT
+23 AVLFLMLPYLLT
-35 VIISGRKACPLSRQT
+35 VVISGRKACPLSRQL
-50 DLEEYIPILAAAHI
+50 DLEEYIPILTAAHI
-64 DWEYE
+64 DWGYE
-69 KEAIKAQTVI
+69 KEAIKAQTII

-84 SLKNESEEAMKD
+84 SLKCKSEEAMKD

-101 DYLKKKKMNGEE
+101 DYLKKKNMNGEE

-122 AAAETKGKVLV
+122 EAANTRGKILV
-133 FQNGKKEVPYH
+133 YQNEKKEIPYH
-144 PLSPGKTRSGE
+144 PLSQGKTRSGE
-155 EVLGEKFAYILSVET
+155 EILGEKFVYIPSVET

-182 CYFSIKELEKKIK
+182 CYFSLKELEEKIK
-195 KSYPAFSITAETE
+195 KSYPAFSITAEAE

-227 QVFQGERIKEL
+227 QAFQGERIKEV

-277 LEGKDYEQILG
+277 LEGKNYEQILG

-294 EIQEN
+294 EIEKEK

>member
-1 MQVRKCWFCIFMKKE
+1 MKKE
-16 RDLSVLL
+16 KDISILLTVL
-23 AVVFLILPYLLT
+23 FLMLPYLLT
-35 VIISGRKACPLSRQT
+35 VVISGRKVCPLSKQP
-50 DLEEYIPILAAAHI
+50 DLEEYIPILTAAHI
-64 DWEYE
+64 DWGYE
-69 KEAIKAQTVI
+69 KEAIKAQTII

-84 SLKNESEEAMKD
+84 SLKCKSEEAMKD

-101 DYLKKKKMNGEE
+101 DYLKKKNMNGEE

-122 AAAETKGKVLV
+122 EAANTRGKILV
-133 FQNGKKEVPYH
+133 YQNEKKEIPYH
-144 PLSPGKTRSGE
+144 PLSQGKTRSGE
-155 EVLGEKFAYILSVET
+155 EILGEKFVYIPSVET

-182 CYFSIKELEKKIK
+182 CYFSLKELEEKIK
-195 KSYPAFSITAETE
+195 KSYPAFSITAEAE

-227 QVFQGERIKEL
+227 QAFQGERIKEV

-277 LEGKDYEQILG
+277 LEGKNYEQILG

-294 EIQEN
+294 EIEKEK